1 MDFHGTPN
9 DDIIDQ
15 EKQSLPA
22 GPIYGLEGNDRITV
36 TTGLAI
42 GGPGNDEIIAGA
54 SHATVAYWGSPRGVI
69 VDLGAGSAQDGFG
82 TVDRLVGIHVV
93 QGSGHDD
100 ILRGGAADEY
110 FHGGGGS
117 DLVEGGAGFDTVS
130 YFFEKSTAAE
140 VRYDEA
146 SDTFTVV
153 KRFSNGDRGTDTLR
167 GVEKIEFVGEG
178 ADNAVILRSQFAGD
192 FRTAGTL
199 KLPFPA
205 NTALSQFKSGDFN
218 GDGSTDF
225 AIVTQVGTGTAPAP
239 TYIVLGDRK
248 GGLRDG
254 TADIF
259 GQAPSKIVGGGR
271 TIVADFNRDGRSD
284 IFQLDFGDDAPPFPG
299 GISSL
304 YLSSVASGRLH
315 DASASLPQ
323 RPDLNHG
330 GSAGDVNGDGHI
342 DVLVNALDEG
352 NLLLINDGSGRFTET
367 RELLPRPSVRLGSV
381 DYPETSTFSGIG
393 DLNGDGAADL
403 VIGTW
408 DGNIMKTP
416 SKVLL
421 NDGTGNFTRGAPIP
435 LPAAGLPGEIVLE
448 VERIDLNGDAFPD
461 LMLSLTNG
469 GDSGTFY
476 HADYIQLLVND
487 GAGNFR
493 DETAARLPQDKD
505 TSKPGWIM
513 SLTPVDFNND
523 GFVDILAESAGH
535 PITSKVYLNHGDG
548 SFALAWESAP
558 GERVQAAD
566 VDGDGMRDLVGI
578 TSSGAMTVSLNKL
591 ANGHVY
597 RSNFG
602 GEVLLGSGGNDV
614 FHARSGTNA
623 FDGAAGFDIAT
634 LPGKRAAYTLQREN
648 AGFTLS
654 GKAIDVALAG
664 VERVLFADRGLA
676 FDIDGTAGQA
686 YRIYQAAFDRAP
698 DAGGLGFWIAAMD
711 RGTALQDVAAHFM
724 ASEEFVGRYG
734 QLDIPAFVATVYRN
748 VLHREPDAAGL
759 AYWQGFLEGGGART
773 ALLAGFSESNENRAQ
788 VIGAIEGG
796 IDYLPGT

>member
-1 MDFHGTPN
+1 MDFRGTPN
-9 DDIIDQ
+9 DDLIDQ
-15 EKQSLPA
+15 EKQGLPA
-22 GPIYGLEGNDRITV
+22 GPIYGLEGNDRIIV

-42 GGPGNDEIIAGA
+42 GGPGNDEIVAGA
-54 SHATVAYWGSPRGVI
+54 SYATAAYWGSPRGVI
-69 VDLGAGSAQDGFG
+69 VDLGAGSAEDGFG
-82 TVDRLVGIHVV
+82 TVDRLVGIRVV

-130 YFFEKSTAAE
+130 YYFEKSTAAE
-140 VRYDEA
+140 VRYDAA

-153 KRFSNGDRGTDTLR
+153 KRFTNGDRGTDILR
-167 GVEKIEFVGEG
+167 GVEKIEFVGAG
-178 ADNAVILRSQFAGD
+178 ADDAVILRSQFVGD
-192 FRTAGTL
+192 FRSAGTL
-199 KLPFPA
+199 KLPFPTNA
-205 NTALSQFKSGDFN
+205 GLSQFKPGDFN

-225 AIVTQVGTGTAPAP
+225 AIVTQVATGTAPAP
-239 TYIVLGDRK
+239 TYVVLGDRK

-254 TADIF
+254 TAEIF
-259 GQAPSKIVGGGR
+259 GQPPLKIVGGGR
-271 TIVADFNRDGRSD
+271 TIVADFNGDGRSD

-304 YLSSVASGRLH
+304 YLSSVSSGRLE

-323 RPDLNHG
+323 RPDTNHG

-352 NLLLINDGSGRFTET
+352 NLLLINDGSGRFTEM
-367 RELLPRPSVRLGSV
+367 RALLPRPSVTLGHV

-403 VIGTW
+403 VLGTW
-408 DGNIMKTP
+408 DGNLMKTP

-421 NDGTGNFTRGAPIP
+421 NDGTGNFTRSAPIS

-461 LMLSLTNG
+461 LMLSVTNG
-469 GDSGTFY
+469 GDSATFY

-505 TSKPGWIM
+505 TSQPGWLM
-513 SLTPVDFNND
+513 SLTPVDVNND
-523 GFVDILAESAGH
+523 GFVDILAESAGT
-535 PITSKVYLNHGDG
+535 PVTSKLYLNRGDG

-578 TSSGAMTVSLNKL
+578 TGGGVMSVWLNKL

-597 RSNFG
+597 QANFG
-602 GEVLLGSGGNDV
+602 GEVLLGSSGNDV
-614 FHARSGTNA
+614 FLARYGVNA
-623 FDGAAGFDIAT
+623 FDGAAGFDVAT
-634 LPGKRAAYTLQREN
+634 LPGQRHAYTLLRN
-648 AGFTLS
+648 DAGVTLS

-676 FDIDGTAGQA
+676 FDIDGSAGQA

-698 DAGGLGFWIAAMD
+698 DAAGLGFWIAAMD
-711 RGTALQDVAAHFM
+711 RGAGLHDVATQFM
-724 ASEEFVGRYG
+724 SSDEFVGRYG
-734 QLDIPAFVATVYRN
+734 PLDAPAFVATVYRN

-759 AYWQGFLEGGGART
+759 AYWQDYLEAGGSRT
-773 ALLAGFSESNENRAQ
+773 ALLAGFSESQENRAQ

-796 IDYLPGT
+796 IDYLPGA